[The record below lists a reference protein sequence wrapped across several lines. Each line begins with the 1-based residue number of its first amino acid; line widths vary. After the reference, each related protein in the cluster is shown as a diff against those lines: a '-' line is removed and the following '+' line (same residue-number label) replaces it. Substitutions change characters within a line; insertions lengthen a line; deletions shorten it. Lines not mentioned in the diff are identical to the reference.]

1 MRDELRGKVAIVT
14 GASRG
19 IGEGIARRLAAEGA
33 AVAVVGRTLDPDS
46 SGNAGSL
53 RETVAAIEADGG
65 RAHAIAADLSDPG
78 ADRAAIVAEA
88 RDAFGRVDVLVNNA
102 AACFYLPYDR
112 VSDRRFTVMFEVNV
126 HAPWDLTRAVVDDMR
141 AAGGGAVVNIS
152 SAVSAIPTGPPFPT
166 FHVEH
171 GATLYGT
178 SKAALERMT
187 AGLAAE
193 LFPLG
198 IAVNAVAPVAA
209 VSTPGAEAMG
219 LVPKDPAH
227 VEPVEQMAEAALALA
242 SVPAGR
248 LTGRA
253 LTSAAVLAELDRS
266 VKTLDGTAPLAD
278 AGR

>member
-1 MRDELRGKVAIVT
+1 VGNELRGKVAVVT

-33 AVAVVGRTLDPDS
+33 AVAVVGRTLEPDP
-46 SGNAGSL
+46 SGNPGSL
-53 RETVAAIEADGG
+53 RETVAAIERAGG
-65 RAHAIAADLSDPG
+65 RAHAIAADLSDPD

-88 RDAFGRVDVLVNNA
+88 RDALGPVDVLVNNA
-102 AACFYLPYDR
+102 AACFYLPFDQ
-112 VSDRRFTVMFEVNV
+112 VSDRRFAVMFEVNV

-141 AAGGGAVVNIS
+141 AARGGAVVNIS
-152 SAVSAIPTGPPFPT
+152 SAVSASPNGPPFPA

-219 LVPKDPAH
+219 LVPEDPAH
-227 VEPVEQMAEAALALA
+227 VEPVEQMAEAVLALA
-242 SVPAGR
+242 TVPADR

-253 LTSAAVLAELDRS
+253 LTSAAVLAELDRT
-266 VKTLDGTAPLAD
+266 VHTLDGTEPLAG

>member
-1 MRDELRGKVAIVT
+1 MTDELRDRVAIVT

-33 AVAVVGRTLDPDS
+33 AVAVVGRTMDPDPR
-46 SGNAGSL
+46 GNAGSL
-53 RETVAAIEADGG
+53 VETVAAIEAAGG
-65 RAHAIAADLSDPG
+65 RAHAIAADLSDPAG
-78 ADRAAIVAEA
+78 DRAAIVAET
-88 RDAFGRVDVLVNNA
+88 RDVLGPVDVLVNNA

-112 VSDRRFTVMFEVNV
+112 VSDRRFAVMFEVNV

-141 AAGGGAVVNIS
+141 ARGAGAVVNIS
-152 SAVSAIPTGPPFPT
+152 SAVSTLPTGPPFPA

-219 LVPKDPAH
+219 LVPEDPAH
-227 VEPVEQMAEAALALA
+227 VEPVEQMAEATLALA
-242 SVPAGR
+242 TVPAER

-253 LTSAAVLAELDRS
+253 LTSAAVLAELGRT
-266 VKTLDGTAPLAD
+266 VRTLDGTAPLAD